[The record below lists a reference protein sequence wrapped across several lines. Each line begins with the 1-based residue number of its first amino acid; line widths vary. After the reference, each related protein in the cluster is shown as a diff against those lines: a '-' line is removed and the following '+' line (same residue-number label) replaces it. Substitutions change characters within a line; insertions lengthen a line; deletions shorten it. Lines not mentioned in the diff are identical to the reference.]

1 MGHLF
6 HVPGSAGESGAEARV
21 RVVIQRVSEARVRVG
36 GRIRGE
42 VGRGL
47 LALVAFAPDDRDPT
61 LEWMADKLWGLRVF
75 PDDEGRMDRSLS
87 DVGGELLLV
96 SQFTLYGDASR
107 GRRPSFTGAAAPA
120 DARRL
125 YDRFVELCRRGGP
138 VSEGE
143 FGARMEV
150 ELVNDGPVT
159 LQLER

>member
-1 MGHLF
+1 
-6 HVPGSAGESGAEARV
+6 V

-125 YDRFVELCRRGGP
+125 YDRFVELCRRGGS